1 MYKLDH
7 DDPFSDVHADI
18 LTYEKIGKVLV
29 MGDFNARVGTLQ
41 NLEVDNVMVSDLMC
55 DSDNCTMSDYK
66 VASYLPRKKTQIRCI
81 LGYGSNL
88 ASLWTKEHSDNLP
101 LFQVLIEVI
110 YTCNHYLSD
119 WPISASDRH

>member
-81 LGYGSNL
+81 LGYGSNF